1 MPELPEVEVTRLG
14 LAPIIGQKIESVT
27 VYQNQLR
34 WEIPPHLATTL
45 TGQCINDIQR
55 RGKYLL
61 LQWCEHNYLMIHLGM
76 SGRLRLYSRQTVP
89 PLAVHDHVE
98 WIFEHVVLRYNDPRR
113 FGAVLLAQDPLA
125 LHPLLKTLGIEPL
138 SDPNFTGDWFY
149 EQLKRHKTAIKTLLL
164 GGKIVVGVGNIYA
177 NESLFRTRLSPFT
190 PANQLSYAAC
200 TALVDEIKVVLTEAI
215 AAGGSS
221 LKDFEHSNGEKGW
234 FQQHYFVY
242 GREHQ
247 PCRICQT
254 PIHMAVQQQRA
265 TFFCPH
271 CQTDTIQPSLFAQ
284 T

>member
-34 WEIPPHLATTL
+34 WEIPPHLATVL
-45 TGQCINDIQR
+45 EGQCICEIKR

-61 LQWCEHNYLMIHLGM
+61 LQWQAQDYLMIHLGM
-76 SGRLRLYSRQTVP
+76 SGRLRLYPRHAVP

-98 WIFEHVVLRYNDPRR
+98 WVFEHMVLRYNDPRR
-113 FGAVLLAQDPLA
+113 FGAVLLAKDPLSH
-125 LHPLLKTLGIEPL
+125 HPLLKNLGIEPL
-138 SDPNFTGDWFY
+138 SDPDFTGAWFHN
-149 EQLKRHKTAIKTLLL
+149 QLKRHKTAIKPLLL

-177 NESLFRTRLSPFT
+177 NESLFRTRLSPFI
-190 PANQLSYAAC
+190 PANQLSYEAC
-200 TALVDEIKVVLTEAI
+200 VALVDEIKVVLTEAI

-242 GREHQ
+242 GRAHQ
-247 PCRICQT
+247 PCHVCHT

-271 CQTDTIQPSLFAQ
+271 CQIETNQPSLFEQ
-284 T
+284 I